1 MRGLLFAIAV
11 AFAVYATPAH
21 ANPVA
26 LTFNLHIEKISGPN
40 PELAS
45 VVLGEMP
52 EVGSTVGMVA
62 LLEAG
67 DQDSDPGTGHYY
79 SPPCAI
85 FGACPVGALTVGSST
100 SPVFAFGE
108 LFVYNDQNIFG
119 TGLPQDA
126 FYEALYGG
134 TSTGSIFIDVGS
146 FAPLLPT
153 STFTSDAIPPPTAL
167 QALQFQMFGSPNDYD
182 FDEAGDECL
191 HSVRHRTS
199 RRVPSARARTRLDG
213 VGRVRL
219 SRACETRSTKTH
231 RTCLA
236 DVLSRRQ
243 WLIRGGSMLD
253 RPGNEATCFRD
264 CGTLEPGGIRDGDSG
279 HPDYGPGD
287 GRRLRV
293 QKLPGQLGNS
303 RV

>member
-1 MRGLLFAIAV
+1 MLLV
-11 AFAVYATPAH
+11 CSPRVYSMLSRSHLGSKKGRLACADCFSPSPLRSPCSPRQRTPILWRS
-21 ANPVA
+21 PSTCTSKRLVDPIRS
-26 LTFNLHIEKISGPN
+26 LHQS
-40 PELAS
+40 
-45 VVLGEMP
+45 VLGEMP

-182 FDEAGDECL
+182 FDEAGTNAFTL
-191 HSVRHRTS
+191 SGT
-199 RRVPSARARTRLDG
+199 ARAVESQRPCQNPARWSW
-213 VGRVRL
+213 
-219 SRACETRSTKTH
+219 SRQA
-231 RTCLA
+231 
-236 DVLSRRQ
+236 
-243 WLIRGGSMLD
+243 
-253 RPGNEATCFRD
+253 
-264 CGTLEPGGIRDGDSG
+264 
-279 HPDYGPGD
+279 
-287 GRRLRV
+287 
-293 QKLPGQLGNS
+293 
-303 RV
+303 